1 METQTPNTSGVES
14 GGSIITLPQP
24 PPLPATPA
32 KSKRIPKSS
41 PEQLKKWRDKYAKRV
56 GKTITSQTGDPL
68 PQSESAFD
76 PAPTPPPAL
85 PVVPWCG
92 SMLGGITGRIV
103 DGYEQSKIDGYKAQ
117 AKEIEFELVAEVE
130 KTAKWDPIA
139 KQTLK
144 ETLPESLAKLLNAI
158 GIDATHSNEA
168 LLIGAILAI
177 LHTHSR
183 VEKKLEEMAAKYASK
198 AGENKAA

>member
-1 METQTPNTSGVES
+1 METQTPNTAGVENGSGV
-14 GGSIITLPQP
+14 TPLVQP
-24 PPLPATPA
+24 PVLPSVSA
-32 KSKRIPKSS
+32 RPKST
-41 PEQLKKWRDKYAKRV
+41 PEQRANWRAKYARKV
-56 GKTITSQTGDPL
+56 GKPL
-68 PQSESAFD
+68 PQAGAPLPESES
-76 PAPTPPPAL
+76 PADSAPQAAPAL

-130 KTAKWDPIA
+130 QTAKWDPIA

-144 ETLPESLAKLLNAI
+144 ETLPESLAKLLNTI
-158 GIDATHSNEA
+158 GIDGSHSNEA
-168 LLIGAILAI
+168 LLVGAVLAI

-183 VEKKLEEMAAKYASK
+183 VEKKLEEMAAKFGKRQAASDGPGQK
-198 AGENKAA
+198 LA